1 MRSGEKKFDVF
12 ISYRRVGGDSTARI
26 LCERLRD
33 AGYKVFYDVETLR
46 SGDFNQKL
54 YDVIAECEDFLIIL
68 SPGAL
73 DRCDQQGDWV
83 RNELSFA
90 LKQGK
95 NVIPIMLRDFV
106 FPEYLPEDINAV
118 RHRNGLEASTEFFDA
133 FVDKLKAF
141 LKSRTNVYRRVI
153 QNAVVRRAFPVF
165 IALVALSLCVWGGY
179 AVYDHVKNR
188 AFPYTLEEKNVVSEL
203 LGNMS
208 RALASYNSIVLYERN
223 ALQASADCLL
233 TGDTVVTQNALS
245 TIDQAIF
252 MIGQIDPAKTDLS
265 ATLSDK
271 LDKTRLDKGDVQQ
284 FMDNYELFH
293 QEATDNLR
301 FIKYIVR
308 DAVFSVDIK
317 KQIADLYLQANTIN
331 GNNAVYLTNAVVLP
345 VQESSLHDF
354 KQALAYC
361 TALPFERYTWTSDG
375 KTLQTQIDSSLNKLQ
390 DVYAQFSSLVGQ
402 QNVQYANEV
411 EAFRTTLGDMGYSN
425 DEIDDK
431 VRQIVSLSADT
442 VALQQR
448 IQKKEDEVVTKKRE
462 VQAAQETYE
471 TNKAK
476 LRAKFAPVETDSMG
490 ILWGKMLRFLNVNM
504 PDEALT
510 CLEMY
515 KKSVIES
522 DPYAETYVAAAKA
535 FISAIG
541 ETGIDYG
548 AIVTG
553 FEGNMVN
560 HPTYQIGDI
569 IVAINGERCLNAEV
583 FYNNARKEGDKLT
596 LLRFPKGKPKLEVV
610 EYHAAAYRV
619 AYNNM
624 SEREDAE
631 DTQPFFGLDMDA
643 LWARMCSE
651 AGSMEFQAA
660 TDCLQIYHMKARQAD
675 SNADVYVPAL
685 KQFYDNIK
693 WTGINYGAVVT
704 ALGPDVESFRPG
716 DVIVAVNWNPC
727 EDTKEFESLI
737 IGSNSVVTV
746 LRADGSGLKTVDIL
760 MDVRPAITVRD
771 VATAQK

>member
-1 MRSGEKKFDVF
+1 MRFGDKKYDVF

-54 YDVIAECEDFLIIL
+54 YDVIAECEDFLVIL

-73 DRCDQQGDWV
+73 DRCDQNGDWV

-95 NVIPIMLRDFV
+95 NVIPILLRDFV

-141 LKSRTNVYRRVI
+141 LTSRTNVYRRVI
-153 QNAVVRRAFPVF
+153 QNTVVRRAFPVF

-179 AVYDHVKNR
+179 AVYDRVKNR

-203 LGNMS
+203 LSDMS
-208 RALASYNSIVLYERN
+208 GALAGYNSIVLYERN

-233 TGDTVVTQNALS
+233 TGDAVVTQNALS
-245 TIDQAIF
+245 TIDQAII

-265 ATLSDK
+265 AALSDK
-271 LDKTRLDKGDVQQ
+271 LDKTRLDKGDVRQ
-284 FMDNYELFH
+284 FMDNYALFY

-308 DAVFSVDIK
+308 DAVFSVDVK
-317 KQIADLYLQANTIN
+317 KKIANLYLQANMIN
-331 GNNAVYLTNAVVLP
+331 GNNAVYLTNAVILP

-375 KTLQTQIDSSLNKLQ
+375 KTLQTQIDISLNKLQ

-411 EAFRTTLGDMGYSN
+411 EAFRTTLGDMGYSD

-448 IQKKEDEVVTKKRE
+448 IQKKEDELETEKRE
-462 VQAAQETYE
+462 VQAAQEAYE

-490 ILWGKMLRFLNVNM
+490 ILWGKMLRFLKLNI

-515 KKSVIES
+515 KKSVSES
-522 DPYAETYVAAAKA
+522 DPYAETYVAASKA
-535 FISAIG
+535 FIRAIG

-548 AIVTG
+548 AIVTA
-553 FEGNMVN
+553 FEGNMTN

-569 IVAINGERCLNAEV
+569 VVAINRERCLNAEV
-583 FYNNARKEGDKLT
+583 FYNSARKEGDKLT
-596 LLRFPKGKPKLEVV
+596 VLRFPKGKPQIEVV

-619 AYNNM
+619 AYNSM
-624 SEREDAE
+624 SERVDAE
-631 DTQPFFGLDMDA
+631 DTQPFIGLDMDA
-643 LWARMCSE
+643 LWARMCGE
-651 AGSMEFQAA
+651 AGSFEFQAA
-660 TDCLQIYHMKARQAD
+660 IDCLQIYHMKARD
-675 SNADVYVPAL
+675 EDPNADVYAPAL
-685 KQFYDNIK
+685 KLFYENVK
-693 WTGINYGAVVT
+693 RTGINYGAVVT
-704 ALGPDVESFRPG
+704 ALGPDMESFRPG

-727 EDTKEFESLI
+727 EDAEKFESLI
-737 IGSNSVVTV
+737 IGSDSVVTV
-746 LRADGSGLKTVDIL
+746 LRADGSGLKTVDII